1 MQRLRYSADKNRKV
15 RLSRFYSTVFYTADT
30 AQSDFSDAIFYPQ
43 KTQRK
48 SRRTSISSVFTHLRA
63 QNARE
68 EHARAHTRI
77 RAREFSGAFFRTRDA
92 EDVLCARVIAKTL
105 SYFYCFSV
113 YFFQRLCFF
122 LSRREVKCLKKASQK
137 RHQ

>member
-1 MQRLRYSADKNRKV
+1 MQRLRYSAGKNRKV